1 MIEEEVEDEEI
12 VEPEELACRACGSV
26 EIHRRPRFRY
36 FLLIAFVA
44 MGAGWLGDQT
54 DAAFFVVGAAA
65 IFAMIVDRWVC
76 TECGNSWK

>member
-1 MIEEEVEDEEI
+1 MRDEEEVDEEL

-26 EIHRRPRFRY
+26 EIQRRPRFRY

-76 TECGNSWK
+76 AECGRSWK